1 MRSIKNWRTLAIF
14 GVKDLDQM
22 KTHLEESGGIKKGLE
37 ESKKVWNGSHPNNQI
52 MVENQELDH
61 IKTVAK
67 WKKDKTTIECKHR
80 EHITPTSSSYLGQ

>member
-37 ESKKVWNGSHPNNQI
+37 E
-52 MVENQELDH
+52 
-61 IKTVAK
+61 
-67 WKKDKTTIECKHR
+67 
-80 EHITPTSSSYLGQ
+80 